1 MCSSDLILGTS
12 DGELQVVVRDEGKGF
27 DPKGME
33 TEGHLGLEGMRER
46 VEILGGTFYVWSA
59 VGEGT
64 VVRADLPL
72 ASGDGA

>member
-1 MCSSDLILGTS
+1 
-12 DGELQVVVRDEGKGF
+12 
-27 DPKGME
+27 
-33 TEGHLGLEGMRER
+33 MRER